1 MCYLRAGDAAG
12 VQLPSPGLRASHC
25 SLLAFLESDGE
36 LINSAPAKRSQS
48 LSVGSTSSDAARED
62 AVEDA
67 LRSESRRSHAELG
80 DCGLDSSVAHEEAA
94 ICPARSTAREAPAHA
109 FSRELS
115 EDRQGFPGFGKPNSP
130 STSEAVEDFERGWYD
145 SQWHF
150 YGRRR
155 NPRRLGLCYPHL
167 YFHDCVPAQHATSAG
182 LVVACNGMPR
192 PTPLTLF
199 SKCCPGSDL

>member
-130 STSEAVEDFERGWYD
+130 STSEAVDDYD
-145 SQWHF
+145 DELADQDYASPVGVAAANGHYEVVRYVWTLHPP
-150 YGRRR
+150 R
-155 NPRRLGLCYPHL
+155 NCKRS
-167 YFHDCVPAQHATSAG
+167 DC
-182 LVVACNGMPR
+182 L
-192 PTPLTLF
+192 TPLLA
-199 SKCCPGSDL
+199 CMAPRGPQVPEV